1 MKGFLRKSAINTVSL
16 YITSYALSGLQVEG
30 GIPTFIL
37 AGAVFSVISFIGR
50 PILTIITLPLNL
62 ITLGVFSFIINVAL
76 LYLLTIFI
84 PQISISS
91 FTLEGFS
98 FSGFVIPRIFFNLL
112 LAYIACSV
120 LLSIVSSFL
129 TWLTKK

>member
-1 MKGFLRKSAINTVSL
+1 MKGFLRKSVINAVSF
-16 YITSYALSGLQVEG
+16 YIVSQVLSGLQIEG

-62 ITLGVFSFIINVAL
+62 ITLGAFSFIINVAL

-84 PQISISS
+84 PQISISP
-91 FTLEGFS
+91 FTFEGF
-98 FSGFVIPRIFFNLL
+98 FLSGFVIPKFYFNLFF
-112 LAYIACSV
+112 AYIACSII
-120 LLSIVSSFL
+120 LSVVSSFL

>member
-1 MKGFLRKSAINTVSL
+1 MKGFLRKSAINAVSL
-16 YITSYALSGLQVEG
+16 YIVSQALSGLQIEG

-62 ITLGVFSFIINVAL
+62 ITLGAFSFIINVAL

-84 PQISISS
+84 PQISISP
-91 FTLEGFS
+91 FTFEGFS
-98 FSGFVIPRIFFNLL
+98 FSGFVIPEFSFNLFF
-112 LAYIACSV
+112 AYIACSV
-120 LLSIVSSFL
+120 LLSVVSSFL